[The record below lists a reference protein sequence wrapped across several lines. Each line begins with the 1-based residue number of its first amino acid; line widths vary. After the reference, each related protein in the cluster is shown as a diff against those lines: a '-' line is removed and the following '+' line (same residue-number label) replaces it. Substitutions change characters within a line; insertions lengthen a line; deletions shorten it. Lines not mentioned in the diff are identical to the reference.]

1 MYVYEK
7 KAPKTIK
14 VVNKKRRKENKKIF
28 DAFSIYIFLF
38 IHFVF
43 EWDAIMGRTKL
54 GPFPRHV
61 NLLIHLFHPFEEE
74 ERKKE
79 RHLSFFF
86 FLSFFLDGFC
96 FHRGGRRR
104 RSSSVR
110 ARARTHARTQSFTN
124 SKVRKT
130 RERERDFW
138 LISFSIPRSGACRF
152 ASFDS
157 YTTESLQMAF
167 LLFR

>member
-110 ARARTHARTQSFTN
+110 ARARTHARTHAKFHQFK
-124 SKVRKT
+124 SKKNQ
-130 RERERDFW
+130 RERER
-138 LISFSIPRSGACRF
+138 
-152 ASFDS
+152 
-157 YTTESLQMAF
+157 
-167 LLFR
+167 LLVDLFFNSS

>member
-61 NLLIHLFHPFEEE
+61 NLLIHLFHPFEEG

-110 ARARTHARTQSFTN
+110 ARARTHARTHAKFHQFK
-124 SKVRKT
+124 SKKNQ
-130 RERERDFW
+130 RERER
-138 LISFSIPRSGACRF
+138 
-152 ASFDS
+152 
-157 YTTESLQMAF
+157 
-167 LLFR
+167 LLVDLFFNSS

>member
-1 MYVYEK
+1 VVTKSRTGPKTCLQTTRLGVRIRK

-14 VVNKKRRKENKKIF
+14 VVKKKRRKENKKIF

-61 NLLIHLFHPFEEE
+61 NLLIHLFHPFEEGE
-74 ERKKE
+74 REKERKA
-79 RHLSFFF
+79 SFFF

-96 FHRGGRRR
+96 FHRGEGEEEA
-104 RSSSVR
+104 VACAR
-110 ARARTHARTQSFTN
+110 ARMHARTHAR
-124 SKVRKT
+124 KVSPIQKSEKPE
-130 RERERDFW
+130 RERERETF
-138 LISFSIPRSGACRF
+138 G
-152 ASFDS
+152 
-157 YTTESLQMAF
+157 
-167 LLFR
+167 